1 MFLAAFTSR
10 SWLAPQEEHS
20 HALIPSPVIPF
31 GRPLDSREPQ
41 QEQVWAVNRSST
53 STVLLALVAGGVNR
67 IGTLRSTVG
76 PSPQR
81 VLASRTQD
89 PFFSYPSG
97 EGRLADG
104 AVS

>member
-67 IGTLRSTVG
+67 IGTVRCFPITIDRDLRRAAVG
-76 PSPQR
+76 
-81 VLASRTQD
+81 LA
-89 PFFSYPSG
+89 Y
-97 EGRLADG
+97 A
-104 AVS
+104 